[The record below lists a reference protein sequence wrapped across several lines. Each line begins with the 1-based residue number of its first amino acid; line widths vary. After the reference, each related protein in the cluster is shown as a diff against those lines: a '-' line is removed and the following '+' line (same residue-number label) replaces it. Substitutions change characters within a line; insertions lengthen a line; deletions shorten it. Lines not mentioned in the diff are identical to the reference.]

1 MGYSNQLP
9 SEIARHNWEIKIRMR
24 EIESARKALIEKGDQ
39 PPEKTKSYVIFSH
52 VETVRQ
58 ESMEPM
64 YWSND
69 QGWVDLSSATIF
81 TAEEKAIFGL
91 PSPDGSWVEL
101 PYRRCRCR

>member
-1 MGYSNQLP
+1 MNIDDICNYCRTLAQRVAELEEENTRLLSIMP
-9 SEIARHNWEIKIRMR
+9 
-24 EIESARKALIEKGDQ
+24 
-39 PPEKTKSYVIFSH
+39 PTPEKTKSYVIFSH

-58 ESMEPM
+58 ESMEHM

-81 TAEEKAIFGL
+81 TAEEQAIFGL

-101 PYRRCRCR
+101 P